1 MESNKDSKNVVIG
14 CENAGGKDTLVERL
28 KYYQECGD
36 KLYVEL
42 GVMAEPKM
50 ALFLLP
56 GEHQDIRIDV
66 NILLSNGND
75 WLATPNVHFGGRAPE
90 AVIGTPDEARLRE
103 ILRSVIY
110 TGMA

>member
-1 MESNKDSKNVVIG
+1 MENEKDSKNVVIE
-14 CENAGGKDTLVERL
+14 CENQVPMDTLVERL

-36 KLYVEL
+36 KAYVEF

-56 GEHQDIRIDV
+56 GEHQDIRVDV

-90 AVIGTPDEARLRE
+90 AVIGTPDEALLRE
-103 ILRSVIY
+103 TLRSAIY